1 MSRPSSKKCATLHAL
16 VAAATLAAVPVA
28 LAQQQMDMHKHLHE
42 QAADAP
48 APAEQAKSVDAR
60 KVVAYPRKIK
70 EHQLANMREHLLTL
84 SRIQEH
90 LSRHEFDKAGALA
103 EKRLGMSSLEMHGAH
118 EIAPYM
124 PKGMQ
129 ELGEAMH
136 RAASKFAIATQEASV
151 DNDVGKALAALGKV
165 TQACVACH
173 AAYRLK

>member
-1 MSRPSSKKCATLHAL
+1 MKPTQAIFALALGLASAGFGSS
-16 VAAATLAAVPVA
+16 A
-28 LAQQQMDMHKHLHE
+28 LAQQHMHEH
-42 QAADAP
+42 ATMAP
-48 APAEQAKSVDAR
+48 AAAEQAKSPDTR
-60 KVVAYPRKIK
+60 QTVAYPRKIK
-70 EHQLANMREHLLTL
+70 EHQLANMRDHLMTLTHIQDYL
-84 SRIQEH
+84 SQ
-90 LSRHEFDKAGALA
+90 HEFDKAGDLA

-136 RAASKFAIATQEASV
+136 RAASKFVIATQEASV
-151 DNDVGKALAALGKV
+151 ENDVGKALAALAKV